1 MNDDKD
7 IIVGLD
13 LGTTKIASVIA
24 EVGEDEVNI
33 MGVGKYP
40 SEGLRKGI
48 VINIDKTVQ
57 SILKAMR
64 EAEMMA
70 GKEAGGVYTGIAGD
84 HIRNI
89 QGRGVVAVTGA
100 DNEVTEGDVN
110 RVLESAKSMALPVD
124 REVIHIIPTEFILDG
139 QGGIRD
145 PLGMFAQRLEANV
158 VIVTGAVTSA
168 KNICKCV
175 NKAGYEVNDIVLQ
188 PLASSYSVLSDEEK
202 EVGAILI
209 DIGGGTTDMTI
220 FYNGSLRKTSVVGL
234 GGENLTND
242 IGVGLRTSPKEAES
256 IKIEYATVKELS
268 ETEKEGMIKV
278 QGLSGRGDKQVSCEL
293 LQQIVTP
300 RIEEI
305 LTLAHRELSQDQ
317 LYEML
322 SAGVILTGGTA
333 MLDGI
338 AELAEDIFSLPVRI
352 GIPSESITGLKEA
365 VSDPSFATSVGL
377 IKYGALHSGV
387 KLEEEK
393 GKSMFD
399 TVLKRMKQWFEEFF

>member
-24 EVGEDEVNI
+24 EVSEDEVNI

-100 DNEVTEGDVN
+100 DNEVTEEDVS

-220 FYNGSLRKTSVVGL
+220 FYNGSLRKTSVIGL
-234 GGENLTND
+234 GGENVTND

-256 IKIEYATVKELS
+256 IKIEYATVKDLS

-305 LTLAHRELSQDQ
+305 LTMAHRELSQDP

>member
-1 MNDDKD
+1 MNDDND
-7 IIVGLD
+7 IVVGLD
-13 LGTTKIASVIA
+13 LGTTKIATVIA
-24 EVGEDEVNI
+24 EVDDRVNI

-70 GKEAGGVYTGIAGD
+70 GKEASGVYTGIAGD

-89 QGRGVVAVTGA
+89 QGRGVVAVTGK
-100 DNEVTEGDVN
+100 DNEVTDEDVN

-188 PLASSYSVLSDEEK
+188 PFASSYSVLSDEEK
-202 EVGAILI
+202 EVGAILV
-209 DIGGGTTDMTI
+209 DIGGGTTDMAV
-220 FYNGSLRKTSVVGL
+220 FYNGSLRKTSVIGL
-234 GGENLTND
+234 GGENVTND
-242 IGVGLRTSPKEAES
+242 IGVGLRTSPREAER
-256 IKIEYATVKELS
+256 IKIEYATVRELS
-268 ETEKEGMIKV
+268 DEDKKETITV

-293 LQQIVTP
+293 LAQIVKP
-300 RIEEI
+300 RIDEI
-305 LTLAHRELSQDQ
+305 LTLAHRELSEDP

-322 SAGVILTGGTA
+322 SAGIILTGGTA

-338 AELAEDIFSLPVRI
+338 AELAEDIFTLPVRI

-377 IKYGALHSGV
+377 IKYGAIHAGS
-387 KLEEEK
+387 KLVEEK

>member
-1 MNDDKD
+1 LNDDKD

-100 DNEVTEGDVN
+100 DNEVTEEDAN

-234 GGENLTND
+234 GGENVTND

-256 IKIEYATVKELS
+256 IKIEYATVKGLS

>member
-1 MNDDKD
+1 LGEENEVV
-7 IIVGLD
+7 VGLD

-24 EVGEDEVNI
+24 EVEEGKVNI
-33 MGVGKYP
+33 IGVGKYP

-70 GKEAGGVYTGIAGD
+70 GKEASGVFTGIAGD

-89 QGRGVVAVTGA
+89 QGKGVVAVTGP
-100 DNEVTEGDVN
+100 DNEITREDVQ
-110 RVLESAKSMALPVD
+110 RVLEGAKSMALPVD
-124 REVIHIIPTEFILDG
+124 REVIHIIPTDYMLDG
-139 QGGIRD
+139 QGGIDD
-145 PLGMFAQRLEANV
+145 PVGMFAQRLEASV

-188 PLASSYSVLSDEEK
+188 PLASSYAVLSGEEK
-202 EVGAILI
+202 EAGAVLM
-209 DIGGGTTDMTI
+209 DIGGGTTDI
-220 FYNGSLRKTSVVGL
+220 AVFYNGSLRKTSVIGL

-242 IGVGLRTSPKEAES
+242 IGIGLRCSYTEGERV
-256 IKIEYATVKELS
+256 KIEFGTVKELP
-268 ETEKEGMIKV
+268 EDKRKEMISVK
-278 QGLSGRGDKQVSCEL
+278 GISGSRDKQVTLDL
-293 LQQIVTP
+293 LQQIVRP
-300 RIEEI
+300 RVEEI
-305 LTLAHRELSQDQ
+305 LTLAHRELSGDP

-322 SAGVILTGGTA
+322 SAGVVLTGGTA
-333 MLDGI
+333 KLEGI
-338 AELAEDIFSLPVRI
+338 TELAEDIFGLPVRV
-352 GIPSESITGLKEA
+352 GVPSEDIVGLRDA

-377 IKYGALHSGV
+377 IKYGAESSGESLR
-387 KLEEEK
+387 KIQ

-399 TVLKRMKQWFEEFF
+399 SVLKRMNQWFEEFF

>member
-1 MNDDKD
+1 VNDDND
-7 IIVGLD
+7 IVVGLD
-13 LGTTKIASVIA
+13 LGTTKIATVIA
-24 EVGEDEVNI
+24 EVDDGVNI

-70 GKEAGGVYTGIAGD
+70 GKEASGVYTGIAGD

-89 QGRGVVAVTGA
+89 QGRGVVAVTGK
-100 DNEVTEGDVN
+100 DNEVTDEDVN

-175 NKAGYEVNDIVLQ
+175 NKAGYDVNDIVLQ
-188 PLASSYSVLSDEEK
+188 PFASSYSVLSDEEK
-202 EVGAILI
+202 EVGAILV
-209 DIGGGTTDMTI
+209 DIGGGTTDMAV
-220 FYNGSLRKTSVVGL
+220 FYNGSLRKTSVIGL
-234 GGENLTND
+234 GGENVTND
-242 IGVGLRTSPKEAES
+242 IGVGLRTSPREAER
-256 IKIEYATVKELS
+256 IKIEYATVRELS
-268 ETEKEGMIKV
+268 DEDKKEMITV
-278 QGLSGRGDKQVSCEL
+278 QGLSGRGDKQVSCEML
-293 LQQIVTP
+293 AQIVKP
-300 RIEEI
+300 RIDEI
-305 LTLAHRELSQDQ
+305 LTLAHRELSEDP

-322 SAGVILTGGTA
+322 SAGIILTGGTA

-338 AELAEDIFSLPVRI
+338 AELAEDIFTLPIRI

-377 IKYGALHSGV
+377 IKYGAIHAGS
-387 KLEEEK
+387 KLVEEK

>member
-7 IIVGLD
+7 IVVGLD
-13 LGTTKIASVIA
+13 LGTTKIAAVVA
-24 EVGEDEVNI
+24 EVDDEGANI

-40 SEGLRKGI
+40 SEGLRKGV

-70 GKEAGGVYTGIAGD
+70 GKEAKGVYTGIAGD

-89 QGRGVVAVTGA
+89 QGRGVVAVTGV
-100 DNEVTEGDVN
+100 DNEVTREDVD

-145 PLGMFAQRLEANV
+145 PLGMFSQRLEANV

-175 NKAGYEVNDIVLQ
+175 NKAGYEVSDIVLQ
-188 PLASSYSVLSDEEK
+188 PLASSYSILSEEEK
-202 EVGAILI
+202 EVGAILV
-209 DIGGGTTDMTI
+209 DIGGGTTDMAI
-220 FYNGSLRKTSVVGL
+220 FYNGSLRKTSVFGL
-234 GGENLTND
+234 GGENVTND
-242 IGVGLRTSPKEAES
+242 IGVGLRTSPKEAER
-256 IKIEYATVKELS
+256 IKLEYATVKEIL
-268 ETEKEGMIKV
+268 EKDRNDMITV
-278 QGLSGRGDKQVSCEL
+278 PGLSGRGNKQVSREL
-293 LQQIVTP
+293 LQQIVKP

-305 LTLAHRELSQDQ
+305 LTLAHRELSEDS
-317 LYEML
+317 LYNML

-338 AELAEDIFSLPVRI
+338 AGLAEDIFTLPVRI
-352 GIPSESITGLKEA
+352 GIPSEHITGLKET
-365 VSDPSFATSVGL
+365 VSDPSFATAVGL
-377 IKYGALHSGV
+377 IKYGALHTGG
-387 KLEEEK
+387 KLEELK

-399 TVLKRMKQWFEEFF
+399 IVLKRMKQWFEEFF

>member
-100 DNEVTEGDVN
+100 DNEVTEEDVN

-234 GGENLTND
+234 GGENVTND

-256 IKIEYATVKELS
+256 IKIEYATVRELS
-268 ETEKEGMIKV
+268 EAEKEGMIKV

>member
-100 DNEVTEGDVN
+100 DNEVTEEDVN

-234 GGENLTND
+234 GGENVTND

>member
-234 GGENLTND
+234 GGENVTND

>member
-1 MNDDKD
+1 VNDDKD
-7 IIVGLD
+7 IVVGLD
-13 LGTTKIASVIA
+13 LGTYKIAAVIA
-24 EVGEDEVNI
+24 EVDDEGVNI

-70 GKEAGGVYTGIAGD
+70 GKEAEGVYTGIAGD
-84 HIRNI
+84 HIRDI

-100 DNEVTEGDVN
+100 DNEVTQEDVN
-110 RVLESAKSMALPVD
+110 RVLEGAKSMALPVD
-124 REVIHIIPTEFILDG
+124 REVVHIIPTEFILDG
-139 QGGIRD
+139 QGGIKD
-145 PLGMFAQRLEANV
+145 PLGLFGQRLEANV

-175 NKAGYEVNDIVLQ
+175 EKAGYEVDDIVLQ
-188 PLASSYSVLSDEEK
+188 PLASSYSVFSNEEK
-202 EVGAILI
+202 EVGAILV
-209 DIGGGTTDMTI
+209 DIGGGTTDMAI
-220 FYNGSLRKTSVVGL
+220 FYNGSLRKTLVYGL
-234 GGENLTND
+234 GGENVTND
-242 IGVGLRTSPKEAES
+242 IGVGLRTSPKEAER
-256 IKIEYATVKELS
+256 IKLEYATVREIADENKED
-268 ETEKEGMIKV
+268 MIRV
-278 QGLSGRGDKQVSCEL
+278 QGLSGRGDKQVSREL
-293 LQQIVTP
+293 LQQIVKP

-305 LTLAHRELSQDQ
+305 LTYAHRELSGDT
-317 LYEML
+317 LYDVL

-338 AELAEDIFSLPVRI
+338 AELAEDIFNMPVRI
-352 GIPSESITGLKEA
+352 GIPSENIIGLKEA

-377 IKYGALHSGV
+377 IKYGAIHSGK
-387 KLEEEK
+387 KLKEVK

-399 TVLKRMKQWFEEFF
+399 TVFKRMKQWFEEFF

>member
-1 MNDDKD
+1 LNDDKD

-24 EVGEDEVNI
+24 EVSEDEVNI

-100 DNEVTEGDVN
+100 DNEVTEEDIS

-234 GGENLTND
+234 GGENVTND

-256 IKIEYATVKELS
+256 IKIEYATVKELP

-305 LTLAHRELSQDQ
+305 LTLAHRELSQDP

-333 MLDGI
+333 MLNGI
-338 AELAEDIFSLPVRI
+338 AELAEDVFSLPVRI
-352 GIPSESITGLKEA
+352 GIPSESITGLKDA